1 MVAISGWIG
10 FAYFGSIFTI
20 WSRVLFL
27 ASISEHRISSVAIC
41 PCGELLAFGCSRL
54 GQLLVWGWQSE
65 TYVLKQQ
72 SHLYDMNVMSYSPD
86 GQLIATGGDDGKVIH
101 CFEQISSYWFLCT
114 HFRIAVESVTRSCL
128 QAFCHVELLFL
139 YQCWSRTWW

>member
-1 MVAISGWIG
+1 MTELKLYYCSVYHSSLLH
-10 FAYFGSIFTI
+10 FS
-20 WSRVLFL
+20 

-41 PCGELLAFGCSRL
+41 PSGELLAFGCSRQ

-86 GQLIATGGDDGKVIH
+86 GQLIATGGDDGKVKNP
-101 CFEQISSYWFLCT
+101 
-114 HFRIAVESVTRSCL
+114 
-128 QAFCHVELLFL
+128 LL
-139 YQCWSRTWW
+139 